1 MDAYLEPD
9 SNKAFTTIKHQICII
24 LFKEE
29 LQTRVES
36 SKYIISFAVFFHGLK
51 HQILGGLTSER
62 LMVIWGG
69 VGDSKT
75 IKLAAKICNLG
86 VLVNYLN
93 LMLGI
98 ILESL
103 LHLQLVILCGI
114 PTLAH
119 LLLLGLFLKKSCG
132 WKII

>member
-36 SKYIISFAVFFHGLK
+36 SKYIISFAVFFNGLK
-51 HQILGGLTSER
+51 HQILGGLTIAR

-75 IKLAAKICNLG
+75 IKLVAKN
-86 VLVNYLN
+86 
-93 LMLGI
+93 M
-98 ILESL
+98 
-103 LHLQLVILCGI
+103 
-114 PTLAH
+114 
-119 LLLLGLFLKKSCG
+119 
-132 WKII
+132 